1 MGLDPRRAKGG
12 RPRRTISTLRTSDRA
27 QRRRQ
32 AHFRLLASRPA
43 AARLALVSLLALASL
58 PAAGG
63 AAAAAAFSPPP
74 PPRSWVTD
82 TAGFLSPQ
90 ARAALDAR
98 LAAYQRETGHQVL
111 VWIGRSA
118 GNVPIEEFAVRA
130 FQAWRVGRKGID
142 DGLVI
147 FIFAGERK
155 IRFEVGYGLED
166 KVPDVVASRIAREVM
181 GPRLRAGDRDGALS
195 AGVEATL
202 AAISGPSPETP
213 AGGASGSRPGS
224 EQPAAPGVARP
235 GMRGVSVGKL
245 IVVGILALA
254 FLFLLITHP
263 SLALYLL
270 FNLLSGGRGGGG
282 GGGGDG
288 GFSGG
293 GGRSGGGG
301 STDSW

>member
-1 MGLDPRRAKGG
+1 LA
-12 RPRRTISTLRTSDRA
+12 
-27 QRRRQ
+27 
-32 AHFRLLASRPA
+32 FRLVLA
-43 AARLALVSLLALASL
+43 SLLALASQL

-90 ARAALDAR
+90 TRAALDAR

-111 VWIGRSA
+111 VWIGQST

-130 FQAWRVGRKGID
+130 FQVWRVGRKGID

-147 FIFAGERK
+147 FILAGERK

-181 GPRLRAGDRDGALS
+181 GPRLRAGDRDGAVT

-202 AAISGPSPETP
+202 AAISGASAETP
-213 AGGASGSRPGS
+213 AGGVSDFRPGG
-224 EQPAAPGVARP
+224 EQPATPGAARP
-235 GMRGVSVGKL
+235 GTRGMSAGKL
-245 IVVGILALA
+245 IVLAILAVA

-282 GGGGDG
+282 GGGGNG